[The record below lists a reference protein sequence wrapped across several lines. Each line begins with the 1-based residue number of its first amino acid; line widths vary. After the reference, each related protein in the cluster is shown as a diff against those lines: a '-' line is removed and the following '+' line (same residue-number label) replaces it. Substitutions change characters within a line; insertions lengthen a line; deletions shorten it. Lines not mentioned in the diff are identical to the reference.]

1 MGEGELPLFALWER
15 ALGDLLDRTAKFPKS
30 VRFTF
35 TTRVDNHGLD
45 ILERI
50 VEARFATGGRRSTLL
65 REIDVKL
72 NTLRVLLRVCRDRR
86 YLDRRGFEQV
96 ARNLDEAGR
105 MVGGWRRHEAGR

>member
-1 MGEGELPLFALWER
+1 MGEGELPLFALWEST
-15 ALGDLLDRTAKFPKS
+15 LGDLLDRTAKFPKA

-35 TTRVDNHGLD
+35 TSRVDNHALD

-50 VEARFATGGRRSTLL
+50 VDARFATGGRRSSLL
-65 REIDVKL
+65 REMDVML

-86 YLDRRGFEQV
+86 YLDRKGFEHV

-105 MVGGWRRHEAGR
+105 MIGGWRRHAAGR